1 MITSAHI
8 QSPKMKLHAI
18 VVLWLGVQAPTEE
31 VHVVL
36 EVPPEVDEGMCIV
49 TSMHFHLTTA
59 ATYHLASP

>member
-1 MITSAHI
+1 MHI
-8 QSPKMKLHAI
+8 YTQSPEMKLHAI

-36 EVPPEVDEGMCIV
+36 EVPPEVDDVV